1 MGILRSTYSGNMPHV
16 LARQSAHSRAIFGV
30 LSSGLAR
37 HHSSN
42 PAAALRVEKLYG
54 APVLLSGLASLVL
67 SDTELDCLD
76 HHYKVSLERLQRHY
90 QATPSPV
97 VFFMAGALPASAIL
111 HLRQFSLLGM
121 ISRLGP
127 SNILFQHGWSTLNS
141 AVQSSKSWFHQI
153 RELSKQYSLPDP
165 LSTLANPPIKTTFK
179 RAVKL
184 QVLDWW
190 QTKLRKAA
198 QLPSLSLFRTEFMSL
213 SKPHPIWT
221 SAASSPYELKKA
233 KVQARMLSGRYRTC
247 WLRRHWSGDS
257 SGLCQIPGCTGEPG
271 TLLHIATGQC
281 AGLTSARV
289 RAVALW
295 QIFLRD
301 NELIF
306 PLIRDFSLG
315 DPQHFLEFL
324 VDPTTRPKVIS
335 LAQIH
340 SKKDILSKL
349 CYMTRTWL
357 FAMHKERLKLLGY
370 WSRL

>member
-1 MGILRSTYSGNMPHV
+1 
-16 LARQSAHSRAIFGV
+16 
-30 LSSGLAR
+30 
-37 HHSSN
+37 
-42 PAAALRVEKLYG
+42 
-54 APVLLSGLASLVL
+54 
-67 SDTELDCLD
+67 
-76 HHYKVSLERLQRHY
+76 
-90 QATPSPV
+90 
-97 VFFMAGALPASAIL
+97 
-111 HLRQFSLLGM
+111 
-121 ISRLGP
+121 
-127 SNILFQHGWSTLNS
+127 
-141 AVQSSKSWFHQI
+141 
-153 RELSKQYSLPDP
+153 
-165 LSTLANPPIKTTFK
+165 
-179 RAVKL
+179 
-184 QVLDWW
+184 
-190 QTKLRKAA
+190 
-198 QLPSLSLFRTEFMSL
+198 MSL

-233 KVQARMLSGRYRTC
+233 TVQARMLSGRYRTC